1 MNLLKLVPQESLG
14 SMLVSVVGST
24 NIPGEHRQNKA
35 TSPDSTQKRLNGT
48 CSPLQGVNLQGVKES

>member
-24 NIPGEHRQNKA
+24 NIPGEHRDKINQNN
-35 TSPDSTQKRLNGT
+35 STQKRLNGT